1 MGFRNEVRIF
11 MGGKIAETPKVRI
24 PLEEAQEMADEIGM
38 DLAPLCEYLLVVGSI
53 RRERPVVGDIE
64 FVALPKDLNVFL
76 HALDQKGF
84 HGGKRIM
91 KKLLGAMPVEIYIAH
106 KPEELGALTFA
117 TTGDRLWNVAMR
129 KKAMSKGWTLNQYGL
144 WDAKTTR
151 PVLES
156 IYEGDYFDALGV
168 DWHEPEERSLLQR
181 EKGQKVSMN
190 GPKDWSPIGTLPPGF
205 LEEWQAAYVEEH
217 DGSAVVKQVFLK
229 ADESSIRLWLAL
241 ERPDTG
247 IEYYL
252 VASRNSPLAE
262 ELAETAKDPDAVV
275 LELSEEVEY
284 GHGEKSFWDGPYE
297 RAH

>member
-24 PLEEAQEMADEIGM
+24 PLEEATEMADEIGQ
-38 DLAPLCEYLLVVGSI
+38 DLAPLCEYLMVVGSI
-53 RRERPVVGDIE
+53 RRSRPEVGDIE

-91 KKLLGAMPVEIYIAH
+91 KKMLGAMPVEIYIAH

-144 WDAKTTR
+144 YDAKTTR

-156 IYEGDYFDALGV
+156 IYEGDYFEALGV
-168 DWHEPEERSLLQR
+168 DWHEPSERSLLQR
-181 EKGQKVSMN
+181 EKGQKRSPAMA
-190 GPKDWSPIGTLPPGF
+190 GAKDWSPIGTLPPEVLG
-205 LEEWQAAYVEEH
+205 EWQAAWEESGVPGSVKRIFLKTDDQTIWLWVEVQNP
-217 DGSAVVKQVFLK
+217 DGSLAYYAPTFK
-229 ADESSIRLWLAL
+229 DMPSDHELAL
-241 ERPDTG
+241 SID
-247 IEYYL
+247 
-252 VASRNSPLAE
+252 SPNE
-262 ELAETAKDPDAVV
+262 V
-275 LELSEEVEY
+275 LMELSEQAGY
-284 GHGEKSFWDGPYE
+284 GHGLRWDGPYE
-297 RAH
+297 EPL